1 MVNNSILELKIISDS
16 KDLIN
21 PEMARISDQLRQRW
35 TSGGVALPELADRIN
50 SKFNYMAGLNKDNL
64 YRCFYGGY
72 KKGVCRWDQ
81 FLPKVWF
88 IAGYW
93 SIDKDSIML
102 DAGEEHLR
110 RWLLAEC
117 LKKDIEPSDIVRCIQ
132 NINYGDAIAVKDWL
146 QGSSSSGIISL
157 LPLLS
162 SCLEEIGIDI
172 SPREMRGQIEFLQG

>member
-1 MVNNSILELKIISDS
+1 
-16 KDLIN
+16 
-21 PEMARISDQLRQRW
+21 
-35 TSGGVALPELADRIN
+35 
-50 SKFNYMAGLNKDNL
+50 
-64 YRCFYGGY
+64 
-72 KKGVCRWDQ
+72 
-81 FLPKVWF
+81 
-88 IAGYW
+88 
-93 SIDKDSIML
+93 ML